1 MFVSILEYP
10 TISDWESVKARALVT
25 MGLTPKTLP
34 DLDWK
39 RKMLRCR
46 HSPIRHLN
54 ISFYVKDLP
63 YWVSNELCR
72 HHVGVEKYV
81 RSQRNDRQSDYDRN
95 AARQDAPVDVII
107 DFNAEAFM
115 TFCNKRLCK
124 KASAEMRQLAQ
135 TMASLLI
142 EKCPEFFGFL
152 VPNCQYMGGECHEPI
167 SCKNDK

>member
-1 MFVSILEYP
+1 MS
-10 TISDWESVKARALVT
+10 
-25 MGLTPKTLP
+25 
-34 DLDWK
+34 
-39 RKMLRCR
+39 
-46 HSPIRHLN
+46 
-54 ISFYVKDLP
+54 

-152 VPNCQYMGGECHEPI
+152 VPNCQYMGGECHEPT

>member
-1 MFVSILEYP
+1 
-10 TISDWESVKARALVT
+10 
-25 MGLTPKTLP
+25 
-34 DLDWK
+34 
-39 RKMLRCR
+39 MLRCR

-54 ISFYVKDLP
+54 ISFYIKDLP

-152 VPNCQYMGGECHEPI
+152 VPNCQYMGGECHEPTG
-167 SCKNDK
+167 CKNDK